1 MRTPSTRQPLSP
13 EDLTLLQETLIKLV
27 REARSRRGLWQEF
40 EEAFWIVLDLSDTC
54 MSPEHQRL
62 YNAADRLPDDAVRL
76 VAELMNTAAFMQTL
90 GEFPAPDEANDAD
103 SPDAA

>member
-13 EDLTLLQETLIKLV
+13 EDLTLLQVTLIKLV
-27 REARSRRGLWQEF
+27 REAMSRRGLWQEF

-62 YNAADRLPDDAVRL
+62 WDAAIGVRDDAVRL
-76 VAELMNTAAFMQTL
+76 VAEIVNTAAFMQAA
-90 GEFPAPDEANDAD
+90 GEFPTPDEEEG
-103 SPDAA
+103 P